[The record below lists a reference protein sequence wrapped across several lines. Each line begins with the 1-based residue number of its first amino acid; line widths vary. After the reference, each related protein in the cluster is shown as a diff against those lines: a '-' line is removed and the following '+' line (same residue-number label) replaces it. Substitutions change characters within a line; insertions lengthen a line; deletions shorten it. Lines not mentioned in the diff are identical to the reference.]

1 MLPMQRKLTTPFLVL
16 LTLPATAMGF
26 ALSVQISVLSWIL
39 STKYGLDIHEIG
51 LVWAAGPLAGIVGQ
65 LLVGVI
71 SDRVWFWGGRRR
83 PFIIVGGILAALMI
97 LALPYI
103 GAISAP
109 LGPDA
114 LLGVAIAVALALDL
128 SINISFNPT
137 RSIITDVTPE
147 GIPRTRG
154 YTWMQTVSGTF
165 GVLAYAIGA
174 FFGNYVLIY
183 FAAGLVVAFSVL
195 PALLVEEPRVLP
207 GADDDD
213 GTRDQRTSVP
223 ELLRLI
229 RPLWAF
235 LLYDVVAMALK
246 LAGVQPPGVWLEIA
260 CVAFAVALFWQTLAA
275 RSRGAQFARQ
285 DLVDFRKVLAANSL
299 SWIGVQTMFV
309 YMIAFVQQR
318 FPELGADAT
327 GRMLASS
334 FLALNAVSAVL
345 PALVLLPLARRFD
358 VVRVH
363 SACLGIMAAGFAGVY
378 LFAHSPA
385 ALYALMALM
394 GIGWAAIVSLPFSIM
409 SQCVDPARIG
419 LYMGVF
425 NLSIVLPQ
433 LAVSLGVGTIV
444 GQASDK
450 GVIFLIGAVSLALA
464 ALAWRSVSAGESRQA
479 PAGAGTAGPGVAGHH

>member
-51 LVWAAGPLAGIVGQ
+51 LVWAAGPLAGIIGQ

-147 GIPRTRG
+147 GLARTRG

-174 FFGNYVLIY
+174 VFGNFVLIY
-183 FAAGLVVAFSVL
+183 FAAGLVLVFSVL
-195 PALLVEEPRVLP
+195 PALLIEEPRVLP
-207 GADDDD
+207 GSAESASAGDD
-213 GTRDQRTSVP
+213 RTSFAN
-223 ELLRLI
+223 LLHLI

-235 LLYDVVAMALK
+235 LLYDVIAMAFK
-246 LAGVQPPGVWLEIA
+246 LVGVQPRGLWLEAA
-260 CVAFAVALFWQTLAA
+260 CIAFAAVLFWQTLTA

-318 FPELGADAT
+318 FPELGGDAS
-327 GRMLASS
+327 GKMLSTS
-334 FLALNAVSAVL
+334 FLALNAVAAAL

-358 VVRVH
+358 VVNIH
-363 SACLGIMAAGFAGVY
+363 SACLASMAAGFAGVY
-378 LFAHSPA
+378 LFGHSPA
-385 ALYALMALM
+385 VLYLLMALM

-409 SQCVDPARIG
+409 SQRVDPSRIG

-433 LAVSLGVGTIV
+433 LVVSLGVGTFV
-444 GQASDK
+444 SRSADK

-464 ALAWRSVSAGESRQA
+464 ALAWRSVSGDEPGLRETT
-479 PAGAGTAGPGVAGHH
+479 AGASPSTSH